1 MRRRFVTNSLSGA
14 IQTIVCTL
22 LVFITIPVFIR
33 LLGTERYG
41 VFSLIMVIGS
51 LNGIVNLG
59 LNKTLIKFIAEQGK
73 VTESNYDIVVN
84 LILLLFG
91 LVPITIAG
99 IVFHEF
105 VLSEILGISLDP
117 MGDVKWLYFFVLVS
131 NLLLI
136 FGQTFSAI
144 LEALQKIYVTN
155 ICQMIY
161 NFAYW
166 GLILFVLLLGFQV
179 DIVGAMALVAATIWL
194 AAIVMAAH
202 KAWGPILIG
211 DLRKNFGRVAKKQ
224 LRYVMQIYVGGLVSF
239 FYEPFT
245 KILLSH
251 FIGIQSVAFFDIAL
265 KIRNQVWGFVSKI
278 LQPLYPLLSQLSDR
292 VRLRMIIHD
301 LEQKTFLLIIPALP
315 IIVFCTRPLIS
326 LWMRENVGIITVS
339 VIFILS
345 AYVLA
350 ITVIPNY
357 QFLLA
362 KGHAEKTIVIQG
374 SNVVFNAL
382 FFFLTYRWIG
392 YYAVIVGNI
401 AAILSS
407 YALTLY
413 YQKKYLDSLI
423 FESFAQARKVFLT
436 LGIDLL
442 VAYATSSLLDS
453 NMATLL
459 SVPVAVI
466 VSTVLMYRYFGLIT
480 ATDIQRY
487 SGSNDTLNHWGLK
500 ILCRT

>member
-1 MRRRFVTNSLSGA
+1 
-14 IQTIVCTL
+14 
-22 LVFITIPVFIR
+22 
-33 LLGTERYG
+33 
-41 VFSLIMVIGS
+41 
-51 LNGIVNLG
+51 
-59 LNKTLIKFIAEQGK
+59 
-73 VTESNYDIVVN
+73 
-84 LILLLFG
+84 
-91 LVPITIAG
+91 
-99 IVFHEF
+99 
-105 VLSEILGISLDP
+105 
-117 MGDVKWLYFFVLVS
+117 
-131 NLLLI
+131 
-136 FGQTFSAI
+136 
-144 LEALQKIYVTN
+144 
-155 ICQMIY
+155 
-161 NFAYW
+161 
-166 GLILFVLLLGFQV
+166 
-179 DIVGAMALVAATIWL
+179 
-194 AAIVMAAH
+194 
-202 KAWGPILIG
+202 
-211 DLRKNFGRVAKKQ
+211 
-224 LRYVMQIYVGGLVSF
+224 
-239 FYEPFT
+239 
-245 KILLSH
+245 
-251 FIGIQSVAFFDIAL
+251 
-265 KIRNQVWGFVSKI
+265 
-278 LQPLYPLLSQLSDR
+278 
-292 VRLRMIIHD
+292 
-301 LEQKTFLLIIPALP
+301 
-315 IIVFCTRPLIS
+315 
-326 LWMRENVGIITVS
+326 MRENVGIITVS

>member
-1 MRRRFVTNSLSGA
+1 
-14 IQTIVCTL
+14 
-22 LVFITIPVFIR
+22 
-33 LLGTERYG
+33 
-41 VFSLIMVIGS
+41 
-51 LNGIVNLG
+51 
-59 LNKTLIKFIAEQGK
+59 
-73 VTESNYDIVVN
+73 
-84 LILLLFG
+84 
-91 LVPITIAG
+91 
-99 IVFHEF
+99 
-105 VLSEILGISLDP
+105 
-117 MGDVKWLYFFVLVS
+117 
-131 NLLLI
+131 
-136 FGQTFSAI
+136 
-144 LEALQKIYVTN
+144 
-155 ICQMIY
+155 
-161 NFAYW
+161 
-166 GLILFVLLLGFQV
+166 
-179 DIVGAMALVAATIWL
+179 MALVAATIWL

-224 LRYVMQIYVGGLVSF
+224 LRYGMQIYVGGLVSF